1 MGAGTMALAAIEE
14 GRHFVGIER
23 DAGYCAIA
31 DQRIAAARRAHQPAL
46 DIQEA
51 TAQ

>member
-1 MGAGTMALAAIEE
+1 MKAHQQ
-14 GRHFVGIER
+14 GRQFVGIER

-46 DIQEA
+46 DLQEA
-51 TAQ
+51 TAE